1 LKIPI
6 GWWFQPTYPLKNH
19 GVSSSVGIME
29 KINKKQNSW
38 KINPKFMECHNPFM
52 FQATN
57 QNLTKKNKQCATV
70 ASHGHPQETLG
81 QFDTPV

>member
-1 LKIPI
+1 
-6 GWWFQPTYPLKNH
+6 
-19 GVSSSVGIME
+19 ME

-57 QNLTKKNKQCATV
+57 QNLTKKTNSVQ
-70 ASHGHPQETLG
+70 LW
-81 QFDTPV
+81 PVMVILRKPWGSLIPPFNTSGE